1 MKLAVSNLAWD
12 PSNRL
17 KAYQLMANNCI
28 TGLEIAP
35 GFFFFGA
42 QDPYNPD
49 KRTAIEA
56 CNELKDAG
64 LTLVSMQS
72 LLFGANS
79 AKLFGN
85 KVEYKA
91 FYEAMVRSICL
102 AEQFEIPHMVFGS
115 PKNRIIPSNMCQNE
129 ARQRA
134 IETFHNLGN
143 LAQKAGTKLGLE
155 FNPSQYTNFLND
167 HNDSLSFVL
176 EVNHSAVELTLD
188 TGALLLNGSFNNL
201 NNFMKI
207 ASNKISHVHLSA
219 PHLMSTPI
227 ETGVTENLL
236 SALDQNGYNNWI
248 SIEMK
253 KANCKTF
260 SVLES
265 RIQNLV
271 SAVLTTKRTY

>member
-17 KAYQLMANNCI
+17 KAYRLMANNYI
-28 TGLEIAP
+28 TGLEIVP
-35 GFFFFGA
+35 GYFFCGA

-49 KRTAIEA
+49 KSTAIKA
-56 CNELKDAG
+56 CKELKDAG
-64 LTLVSMQS
+64 LTLVSIQS

-91 FYEAMVRSICL
+91 FYAAMVRSICL
-102 AEQFEIPHMVFGS
+102 AEQFEIPHLVFGS
-115 PKNRIIPSNMCQNE
+115 PKNRIIPFDMCLNE

-134 IETFHNLGN
+134 IDTFHKLGDV
-143 LAQKAGTKLGLE
+143 AQKAGTKLGLE

-167 HNDSLSFVL
+167 HNDALSFVL
-176 EVNHSAVELTLD
+176 EVNHSAIELTLD
-188 TGALLLNGSFNNL
+188 TGALLLNDGFANLASFVEL
-201 NNFMKI
+201 
-207 ASNKISHVHLSA
+207 ASKKISHVHLSA
-219 PHLMSTPI
+219 PHLMSIPI

-253 KANCKTF
+253 KSNNTSLNA
-260 SVLES
+260 LES
-265 RIQNLV
+265 RIQGLI
-271 SAVLTTKRTY
+271 SAILTTKRNY